1 MTRAR
6 LHPAGYD
13 IGPDG
18 SITWQPA
25 DSYLPPIIIGR
36 ADTPAGRAAV
46 IDAHARAPR
55 TYPPHLVHYSAARAR
70 RGFDAWRRVPIDPTT
85 GARLPRRA
93 SWHPTYVKAAFS

>member
-6 LHPAGYD
+6 LHRAGYD

-18 SITWQPA
+18 SVTWQPA
-25 DSYLPPIIIGR
+25 DSYLPPITIGH

-55 TYPPHLVHYSAARAR
+55 AYPPHLVHYSAARAR
-70 RGFDAWRRVPIDPTT
+70 AGLPPWRRLPLHPTT
-85 GARLPRRA
+85 GARLPRLA
-93 SWHPTYVKAAFS
+93 SWHPTYIKAAFS